1 MFNSNKNLRLI
12 DYQDSYFYQQKR
24 KKARRKWL
32 KAFLAIALLLVL
44 VAVIVPLAQSQNI
57 NNELGSAQLFNGEKG
72 ENGLIHGP
80 QLLFNHPDKNKRVAL
95 PVDITADIE
104 ISGLMAYTQIKQVF
118 INPYNIELEGKY
130 QFPLPENAAIKHL
143 TVKVGDKE
151 IVGQIM
157 EKKAAKAVYNKAKRQ
172 GKKASLVQQQRANL
186 FTNNIANIPAQ
197 STVVVTLTFIM
208 PVTFFNDELNINLPL
223 AMTTR
228 YQPAYYQQSPA
239 ELSSENKPAEF
250 IALNGSAFNKSTS
263 KENSSHEYT
272 SYNSAPNNST
282 EDFPALNLSAPNG
295 KVLAKS
301 QATINI
307 NLNAGIAISSVRS
320 SSHAINTKVID
331 NQQSQYLITLSK
343 ARSTANRNFN
353 LTWQLEP
360 NQKPQISSFTE
371 QVDGEYFTLL
381 TFFPPRADNTEV
393 IARDIIFIVD
403 TSGSMQG
410 SSMAQAKASLQHAIS
425 RLNDK
430 DSFNIIAFSDSV
442 NLLFSNTQMVNRRNI
457 NQAQQFINHLQADG
471 GTEMYRPLSQALVM
485 AKNSQQSSQAIRQVV
500 FITDGAVANEFE
512 LMQLLDGAQRD
523 FRLFT
528 VGIGAAP
535 NGYFM
540 KKAAQFGRGS
550 YVFIQNNNDVQ
561 ASMTALMTKISQPAV
576 SNIELMFDNKI
587 HQQVDVYPKKITDLY
602 LGEPMQVAIKSKFPV
617 TSVQLTGDTA
627 SQPWYQQLIID
638 DSQKSQGISTVWAR
652 SKIEDLLDGLV
663 MGADKEQVKHQV
675 ITTSIAHQIISPY
688 TSFIAVEKQPEPSL
702 QTAAQKSN
710 MLAKAHENLMVAMP
724 KTALGW
730 HQQFILGLLLMLIAP
745 LTLRAWSK

>member
-1 MFNSNKNLRLI
+1 
-12 DYQDSYFYQQKR
+12 
-24 KKARRKWL
+24 
-32 KAFLAIALLLVL
+32 
-44 VAVIVPLAQSQNI
+44 
-57 NNELGSAQLFNGEKG
+57 
-72 ENGLIHGP
+72 
-80 QLLFNHPDKNKRVAL
+80 
-95 PVDITADIE
+95 
-104 ISGLMAYTQIKQVF
+104 
-118 INPYNIELEGKY
+118 
-130 QFPLPENAAIKHL
+130 
-143 TVKVGDKE
+143 
-151 IVGQIM
+151 
-157 EKKAAKAVYNKAKRQ
+157 
-172 GKKASLVQQQRANL
+172 
-186 FTNNIANIPAQ
+186 
-197 STVVVTLTFIM
+197 
-208 PVTFFNDELNINLPL
+208 
-223 AMTTR
+223 
-228 YQPAYYQQSPA
+228 
-239 ELSSENKPAEF
+239 
-250 IALNGSAFNKSTS
+250 
-263 KENSSHEYT
+263 
-272 SYNSAPNNST
+272 
-282 EDFPALNLSAPNG
+282 
-295 KVLAKS
+295 
-301 QATINI
+301 
-307 NLNAGIAISSVRS
+307 
-320 SSHAINTKVID
+320 
-331 NQQSQYLITLSK
+331 
-343 ARSTANRNFN
+343 
-353 LTWQLEP
+353 
-360 NQKPQISSFTE
+360 
-371 QVDGEYFTLL
+371 
-381 TFFPPRADNTEV
+381 
-393 IARDIIFIVD
+393 
-403 TSGSMQG
+403 
-410 SSMAQAKASLQHAIS
+410 
-425 RLNDK
+425 
-430 DSFNIIAFSDSV
+430 
-442 NLLFSNTQMVNRRNI
+442 MVNRRNI

-561 ASMTALMTKISQPAV
+561 ASMSALMTKISQPAV

-710 MLAKAHENLMVAMP
+710 MLAKAHENLIVAMP

-745 LTLRAWSK
+745 LTLRIWSK

>member
-24 KKARRKWL
+24 KKARRRWL
-32 KAFLAIALLLVL
+32 KAFLAITLLLLLV
-44 VAVIVPLAQSQNI
+44 AVVVPLAQSQNI
-57 NNELGSAQLFNGEKG
+57 NNELGSVQLFNGEKS

-239 ELSSENKPAEF
+239 EQSPENKPAEF

-272 SYNSAPNNST
+272 SYNSASNNST
-282 EDFPALNLSAPNG
+282 EDFPAINLSAPNG

-307 NLNAGIAISSVRS
+307 NLNAGVAISSVRS

-343 ARSTANRNFN
+343 ARSIANRNFN

-360 NQKPQISSFTE
+360 SQKPQISSFTE

-403 TSGSMQG
+403 TSGL
-410 SSMAQAKASLQHAIS
+410 SL
-425 RLNDK
+425 
-430 DSFNIIAFSDSV
+430 
-442 NLLFSNTQMVNRRNI
+442 
-457 NQAQQFINHLQADG
+457 
-471 GTEMYRPLSQALVM
+471 
-485 AKNSQQSSQAIRQVV
+485 
-500 FITDGAVANEFE
+500 
-512 LMQLLDGAQRD
+512 
-523 FRLFT
+523 
-528 VGIGAAP
+528 
-535 NGYFM
+535 
-540 KKAAQFGRGS
+540 
-550 YVFIQNNNDVQ
+550 
-561 ASMTALMTKISQPAV
+561 
-576 SNIELMFDNKI
+576 I
-587 HQQVDVYPKKITDLY
+587 HI
-602 LGEPMQVAIKSKFPV
+602 
-617 TSVQLTGDTA
+617 
-627 SQPWYQQLIID
+627 
-638 DSQKSQGISTVWAR
+638 
-652 SKIEDLLDGLV
+652 
-663 MGADKEQVKHQV
+663 
-675 ITTSIAHQIISPY
+675 
-688 TSFIAVEKQPEPSL
+688 
-702 QTAAQKSN
+702 
-710 MLAKAHENLMVAMP
+710 
-724 KTALGW
+724 
-730 HQQFILGLLLMLIAP
+730 
-745 LTLRAWSK
+745 

>member
-1 MFNSNKNLRLI
+1 VFNSKKNLRLI

-24 KKARRKWL
+24 KKTRRKWL
-32 KAFLAIALLLVL
+32 KAFLVISLLLLL
-44 VAVIVPLAQSQNI
+44 VAVIVPLAQSKSI
-57 NNELGSAQLFNGEKG
+57 NNELGSAQLLNGEKA
-72 ENGLIHGP
+72 ENRLIYGP
-80 QLLFNHPDKNKRVAL
+80 QLLFNHPDKNKRAAL
-95 PVDITADIE
+95 PIDITADIE
-104 ISGLMAYTQIKQVF
+104 ISGLMAYAKIKQVF
-118 INPYNIELEGKY
+118 INPYNRELEGKY
-130 QFPLPENAAIKHL
+130 QFPLPESAAIKHL
-143 TVKVGDKE
+143 TVRVGDKE

-157 EKKAAKAVYNKAKRQ
+157 EKKAAKAVYNNAKRQ

-197 STVVVTLTFIM
+197 STVVVTLSFIM

-223 AMTTR
+223 AMTSR
-228 YQPAYYQQSPA
+228 YQPTYYQQSPG
-239 ELSSENKPAEF
+239 EQTSERKISEF
-250 IALNGSAFNKSTS
+250 MALNESAS
-263 KENSSHEYT
+263 KESNIHENSSYK
-272 SYNSAPNNST
+272 SVSNDST
-282 EDFPALNLSAPNG
+282 ANIPALNLNAPNG

-307 NLNAGIAISSVRS
+307 NLNAGVAISSVRS
-320 SSHAINTKVID
+320 SSHTINTKVID

-343 ARSTANRNFN
+343 ARSIANRNFN

-360 NQKPQISSFTE
+360 SQKPQISSFTE

-393 IARDIIFIVD
+393 IARDIIFIID

-425 RLNDK
+425 QLNDK

-442 NLLFSNTQMVNRRNI
+442 SLLFSGTQMVNRRNI

-561 ASMTALMTKISQPAV
+561 ASMSALMTKISQPAV
-576 SNIELMFDNKI
+576 SNIELMFDKKI
-587 HQQVDVYPKKITDLY
+587 HSQVDVYPKKITDLY
-602 LGEPMQVAIKSKFPV
+602 LGEPMQVAIKSTFPI

-627 SQPWYQQLIID
+627 SQPWHQQLIID
-638 DSQKSQGISTVWAR
+638 DAKKSHGISTVWAR

-663 MGADKEQVKHQV
+663 MGEDKAQVKQQV

-688 TSFIAVEKQPEPSL
+688 TSFIAVEKQPIPSL

-730 HQQFILGLLLMLIAP
+730 HQQFLLGLLLMLIAP
-745 LTLRAWSK
+745 LALRIWSK